1 MATIRVES
9 LTTINKDK
17 SGYWQSRTCSNQIA
31 FGDVITAGEPCSY
44 ASGVIYSDTNGNCFE
59 CVGYSRTE
67 VRTLKQGTTTVYVKC
82 YVSFDENGGTTVGN
96 RYVYFGNGSGSNGDR
111 TYGQYAS
118 LPTPTRS
125 GYTFDG
131 WFDDEDN
138 NDNGTGTQITNTTV
152 VPNDIGLNQT
162 LYAKWTQNQQQT
174 ASPTILSAVMG
185 SFPFLTQG
193 FKVRNNDGSTA
204 TIYAEAND
212 STPDVNRGSVAS
224 GGQTGFITLGC
235 QANSG
240 SCNDTVY
247 AKAQASGETMSTTV
261 SLYIQ

>member
-1 MATIRVES
+1 MATIRIES
-9 LTTINKDK
+9 LQTINKDV
-17 SGYWQSRTCSNQIA
+17 SGYWQSRTCPPTSLSYS
-31 FGDVITAGEPCSY
+31 GVITAGEPCSI
-44 ASGVIYSDTNGNCFE
+44 ASGGIYNDDNNNCFE

-125 GYTFDG
+125 GYTFNG

-138 NDNGTGTQITNTTV
+138 NNNGTGNQITNTTV
-152 VPNDIGLNQT
+152 VPVDIGLNQT

-174 ASPTILSAVMG
+174 ATPTIFSAQQG

-193 FKVRNNDGSTA
+193 FRVRNNDGSTA

-224 GGQTGFITLGC
+224 GSQTSFISLGC
-235 QANSG
+235 QSG
-240 SCNDTVY
+240 NCNDTVY
-247 AKAQASGETMSTTV
+247 AKAQASGETMSATT

>member
-1 MATIRVES
+1 MATINIET
-9 LTTINKDK
+9 LQTINKDV
-17 SGYWQSRTCSNQIA
+17 SGYWQSRTCPPTSLSYS
-31 FGDVITAGEPCSY
+31 GVITAGEPCSV
-44 ASGVIYSDTNGNCFE
+44 ASGGIYNDDNNNCFE

-67 VRTLKQGTTTVYVKC
+67 VRTLVQGTTTVYVKS
-82 YVSFDENGGTTVGN
+82 YVTFDEQGGSTVGN
-96 RYVYFGNGSGSNGDR
+96 RYVYFGTDGTTSR

-131 WFDDEDN
+131 WFTASS
-138 NDNGTGTQITNTTV
+138 GGTQITNTTAV
-152 VPNDIGLNQT
+152 SSSVSLNQT
-162 LYAKWTQNQQQT
+162 LYAQWTQDQQQT
-174 ASPTILSAVMG
+174 ATPTILSAQQG

-193 FKVRNNDGSTA
+193 FRVRNNDGSTA

-224 GGQTGFITLGC
+224 GSQTSFISLGC
-235 QANSG
+235 QSG
-240 SCNDTVY
+240 NCNDTVY
-247 AKAQASGETMSTTV
+247 AKAQASGETMSATT

>member
-1 MATIRVES
+1 MATINIET
-9 LTTINKDK
+9 LQTINKDV
-17 SGYWQSRTCSNQIA
+17 SGYWQSRTCPPTSLSYS
-31 FGDVITAGEPCSY
+31 GVITAGEPCSI
-44 ASGVIYSDTNGNCFE
+44 ASGGIYNDDNNNCFE

-67 VRTLKQGTTTVYVKC
+67 VRTLVQGTTTVYVKS
-82 YVSFDENGGTTVGN
+82 YVTFDEQGGSTVGN
-96 RYVYFGNGSGSNGDR
+96 RYVYFGTDGTTSR

-131 WFDDEDN
+131 WFTASS
-138 NDNGTGTQITNTTV
+138 GGTQITNTTAV
-152 VPNDIGLNQT
+152 SSSVSLNQT
-162 LYAKWTQNQQQT
+162 LYAQWTQDQQQT
-174 ASPTILSAVMG
+174 ATPTILSAQQG

-193 FKVRNNDGSTA
+193 FRVRNNDGSTA

-224 GGQTGFITLGC
+224 GSQTSFISLGC
-235 QANSG
+235 QSG
-240 SCNDTVY
+240 NCNDTVY
-247 AKAQASGETMSTTV
+247 AKAQASGETMSATT

>member
-1 MATIRVES
+1 MATINIET
-9 LTTINKDK
+9 LQTINKDV
-17 SGYWQSRTCSNQIA
+17 SGYWQSRTCPPTSLSYS
-31 FGDVITAGEPCSY
+31 GVITAGEPCSV
-44 ASGVIYSDTNGNCFE
+44 ASGGIYNDDNNNCFE

-82 YVSFDENGGTTVGN
+82 YVTFDEQGGSTVGN
-96 RYVYFGNGSGSNGDR
+96 RYVYFGTDGTTSR

-131 WFDDEDN
+131 WFTASS
-138 NDNGTGTQITNTTV
+138 GGTQITNTTAV
-152 VPNDIGLNQT
+152 SSSVSLNQT
-162 LYAKWTQNQQQT
+162 LYAQWTQNQQQT
-174 ASPTILSAVMG
+174 ATPTILSAQQG

-193 FKVRNNDGSTA
+193 FRVRNNDGSTA

-224 GGQTGFITLGC
+224 GSQTSFISLGC
-235 QANSG
+235 QSG
-240 SCNDTVY
+240 NCNDTVY
-247 AKAQASGETMSTTV
+247 AKAQASGETMSATT

>member
-1 MATIRVES
+1 MATINIET
-9 LTTINKDK
+9 LQTINKDV
-17 SGYWQSRTCSNQIA
+17 SGYWQSRTCPGTTLNY
-31 FGDVITAGEPCSY
+31 GDVITAGDPCSV
-44 ASGVIYSDTNGNCFE
+44 ASGAIYSDSNDNCFE

-67 VRTLKQGTTTVYVKC
+67 VRTLVQGTTTVYVKC
-82 YVSFDENGGTTVGN
+82 YVTFDENGGTTVGN

-125 GYTFDG
+125 GYTFNG
-131 WFDDEDN
+131 WFDGETSG
-138 NDNGTGTQITNTTV
+138 NGSGTQITNTTV
-152 VPNDIGLNQT
+152 VPSNIGLNKT

-174 ASPTILSAVMG
+174 ATPTILSAVQG

-212 STPDVNRGSVAS
+212 STPDVNRGSVGS
-224 GGQTGFITLGC
+224 GLQTSFISLGC
-235 QANSG
+235 QANAG
-240 SCNDTVY
+240 ACQVTVY
-247 AKAQASGETMSTTV
+247 AKAQASGETMSATT

>member
-1 MATIRVES
+1 MATINIET
-9 LTTINKDK
+9 LQTINKDV
-17 SGYWQSRTCSNQIA
+17 SGYWQSRTCPPTSISY
-31 FGDVITAGEPCSY
+31 GGVITAGEPCSV
-44 ASGVIYSDTNGNCFE
+44 ASGGIYNDDNNNCFE

-67 VRTLKQGTTTVYVKC
+67 VRTLVQGTTTVYVKS
-82 YVSFDENGGTTVGN
+82 YVTFDEQGGSTVGN
-96 RYVYFGNGSGSNGDR
+96 RYVYFGTDGTTSR

-131 WFDDEDN
+131 WFTASS
-138 NDNGTGTQITNTTV
+138 GGTQITNTTAV
-152 VPNDIGLNQT
+152 SSSVSLNQT
-162 LYAKWTQNQQQT
+162 LYAQWTQDQQQT
-174 ASPTILSAVMG
+174 ATPTILSAQQG

-193 FKVRNNDGSTA
+193 FRVRNNDGSTA

-224 GGQTGFITLGC
+224 GSQTSFISLGC
-235 QANSG
+235 QSG
-240 SCNDTVY
+240 NCNDTVY
-247 AKAQASGETMSTTV
+247 AKAQASGETMSATT